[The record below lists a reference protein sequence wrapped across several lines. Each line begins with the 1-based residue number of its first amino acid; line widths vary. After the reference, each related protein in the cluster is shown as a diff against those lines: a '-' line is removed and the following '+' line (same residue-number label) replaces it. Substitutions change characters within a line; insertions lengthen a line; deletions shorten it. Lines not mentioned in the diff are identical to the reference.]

1 MVRRSIAVLAI
12 LALAATIVPSGLEA
26 AAEALACCNG
36 IMCPMHPAQTHAP
49 DCVMDMKGSS
59 AELKSCPVQAAVHY
73 TAAVIFVLL
82 APTILH
88 DDARSESAIAFF
100 PNFSPDAELR
110 VDSPPPRLSLAT

>member
-26 AAEALACCNG
+26 AAAALACCNG
-36 IMCPMHPAQTHAP
+36 IMCPMHAAQTHAP
-49 DCVMDMKGSS
+49 DCGMDMKGSS
-59 AELKSCPVQAAVHY
+59 AELKPCPVQAAAHY
-73 TAAVIFVLL
+73 TAAVVFMLL

-88 DDARSESAIAFF
+88 NDAQSTSAIAFV

-110 VDSPPPRLSLAT
+110 VDSPPPRLPLTA